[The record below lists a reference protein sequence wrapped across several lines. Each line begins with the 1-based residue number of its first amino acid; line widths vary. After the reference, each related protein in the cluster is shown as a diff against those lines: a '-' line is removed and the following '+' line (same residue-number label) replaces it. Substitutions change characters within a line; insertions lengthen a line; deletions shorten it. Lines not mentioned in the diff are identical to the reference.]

1 MNIFIGID
9 GGLQGGIAVITK
21 NHTFGTIIPTYSVE
35 VKGKRG
41 WTKRKRYDLP
51 MLRRFFVCYACYVDE
66 CHNQEYDVTQC
77 HVTLEEAFP
86 MPAQGIVSQYSV
98 GLGYG
103 IFQGLLTGLGMN
115 YVTVHPKKWQSEF
128 KIRTNEENGST
139 KDQALAVCEELF
151 PNVNL
156 LASERSTIPHK
167 GIVDAFLIAEYGK
180 RQMEANK

>member
-1 MNIFIGID
+1 MIFIGVD
-9 GGLQGGIAVITK
+9 PGLSGGLAVISE
-21 NHTFGTIIPTYSVE
+21 NRIFGTIIPTYNIE
-35 VKGKRG
+35 VKTKRA

-51 MLRRFFVCYACYVDE
+51 ALRIFFGCYACYVDE

-128 KIRTNEENGST
+128 KIRTNEENTT
-139 KDQALAVCEELF
+139 KEQALEAVERLY
-151 PNVNL
+151 PDVNL
-156 LASERSTIPHK
+156 YASERSTKPHS
-167 GIVDAFLIAEYGK
+167 GIVDSILIGTWGK
-180 RQMEANK
+180 IQYEKQN